1 MNCAEIKTTMKEHSD
16 YASAVMNL
24 RHDSILSPIIR
35 YKTFVESNELV
46 KEIMAPIIEKSK
58 TAVDLYTN
66 DGINYEVDEIENLAI
81 LYKHLVY
88 MSQDGFNLRQHAA
101 QCYVIKYRNFN
112 DMINELMKVSFFPI
126 VQYINRK
133 LNEMY
138 LLCEEKERNQN
149 QPSIQVGGDYISGNG
164 IVQKGRNNKVKDTQ
178 NNKSVQKFEFH
189 KGSFFLGIVASVIS
203 GLIVWGITELIK
215 HIIGG

>member
-1 MNCAEIKTTMKEHSD
+1 MNCAEIKATMQEHSN

-24 RHDSILSPIIR
+24 RYDSIPAPIIR
-35 YKTFVESNELV
+35 YKTFVESNDLI

-58 TAVDLYTN
+58 SAVDLYTN
-66 DGINYEVDEIENLAI
+66 GRINYEVDEIENLAI
-81 LYKHLVY
+81 LYKHLVF
-88 MSQDGFNLRQHAA
+88 MSQDGFNLCQHATQVYA
-101 QCYVIKYRNFN
+101 FKYRKFD

-126 VQYINRK
+126 TQYIKRK
-133 LNEMY
+133 LNEEY
-138 LLCEEKERNQN
+138 LFREEKERNQS

-164 IVQKGRNNKVKDTQ
+164 IVQKGSENTVKNAQ

-189 KGSFFLGIVASVIS
+189 KGSFFLGILASVIS

-215 HIIGG
+215 YIIGG